1 MSVAL
6 TDGIRVEVQPAYW
19 AERSSPEQGR
29 FAFTYTIRITNEG
42 HEPAQLL
49 RRHWIIRDGA
59 GGEDE
64 VEGEGVVGKQPRLGP
79 GESFEY
85 TSWVPLPTPIGTMSG
100 TFLMVRPDGTQ
111 FRAEVAEFLLA
122 QRQALH

>member
-1 MSVAL
+1 MSVAS
-6 TDGIRVEVQPAYW
+6 TDGIRVEVRPAFW
-19 AERSSPEQGR
+19 EERSAPDQGR
-29 FAFTYTIRITNEG
+29 FAFTYTITITNEG
-42 HEPAQLL
+42 DRPAQLL
-49 RRHWIIRDGA
+49 RRHWIIRDGT
-59 GGEDE
+59 GGVDE

-85 TSWVPLPTPIGTMSG
+85 TSWVPLPTPIGTMRG

-111 FRAEVAEFLLA
+111 FRAEVPEFLLA